1 MSSGSSKAILDPDM
15 EQALAKAADL
25 MRAADTGDHSVA
37 GMRAQMRAAGAWW
50 NEDGAVMHEVR
61 QLRIPA
67 GADGLSAIL
76 YRPTDRSG
84 LPVYVFLH
92 GGGFKFGGP
101 ESSSFQLRALAEK
114 WGGAVLSLDYPHIP
128 EAPFPAAVEAVAEAY
143 RWLAD
148 RAGELNLDGSRIG
161 FGGASAGANVSCGAA
176 MAVGGVDSGW
186 LKAAALV
193 VPVFNG
199 STETRSMALFGDGPF
214 FPTRD
219 STAATWREYGGTADI
234 DADPR
239 ANLMLADARLFPPTF
254 IAAAECDVFRD
265 GAADMAGR
273 LREAD
278 IPTIHRLYTGVTHL
292 FFGYGRLV
300 GKSQACVDDIAAF
313 LKTALPVDPSCVTR

>member
-1 MSSGSSKAILDPDM
+1 MSSGPSRVILDRDM
-15 EQALAKAADL
+15 EQALAKAGEL
-25 MRAADTGDHSVA
+25 MGAVDTGDRSIA
-37 GMRAQMRAAGAWW
+37 GMRAQMRAASAWW
-50 NEDGAVMHEVR
+50 NEDAAVMHEER
-61 QLRIPA
+61 HLRIPA
-67 GADGLSAIL
+67 SEGGLSAIL
-76 YRPTDRSG
+76 YRPSDQPD

-101 ESSSFQLRALAEK
+101 ESNTFQLRALAEQ

-148 RAGELNLDGSRIG
+148 WAGELNLDGSRLA
-161 FGGASAGANVSCGAA
+161 FGGASAGANISCGAA
-176 MAVGGVDSGW
+176 MAVGGVESGW

-199 STETRSMALFGDGPF
+199 STATQSMALFGDGPF
-214 FPTRD
+214 FPTRE
-219 STAATWREYGGTADI
+219 STAATWREYGGTADL

-239 ANLMLADARLFPPTF
+239 ANLMLAEARLFPPTF
-254 IAAAECDVFRD
+254 IAAAECEVFRD
-265 GAADMAGR
+265 GAADMARR

-278 IPTIHRLYTGVTHL
+278 IPTTHRLYRGVTHL

-300 GKSQACVDDIAAF
+300 AKSRACVEDMATF
-313 LKTALPVDPSCVTR
+313 LRSTLPV

>member
-1 MSSGSSKAILDPDM
+1 MSSGPPQAILDPDM
-15 EQALAKAADL
+15 ERALAKAAGL
-25 MRAADTGDHSVA
+25 MSAADTGDRSIA
-37 GMRAQMRAAGAWW
+37 GMRAQMRAASAWW
-50 NEDGAVMHEVR
+50 NENAAVMHEVR

-67 GADGLSAIL
+67 GEGGLSAIL
-76 YRPTDRSG
+76 YRPSAQPD

-101 ESSSFQLRALAEK
+101 ESSAFQLRALAEQ

-148 RAGELNLDGSRIG
+148 RAGELNLDGSRLA
-161 FGGASAGANVSCGAA
+161 FGGASAGANISCGAA
-176 MAVGGVDSGW
+176 MAVGGVESGW

-199 STETRSMALFGDGPF
+199 STATPSMALFGDGPF
-214 FPTRD
+214 FPTRE
-219 STAATWREYGGTADI
+219 STAATWREYGGTADL

-239 ANLMLADARLFPPTF
+239 ANLMLAEARLFPPTF

-265 GAADMAGR
+265 GAADMARR

-278 IPTIHRLYTGVTHL
+278 VPTSHRLYPGVTHL

-300 GKSQACVDDIAAF
+300 GKSRACVDDMAAF
-313 LKTALPVDPSCVTR
+313 LKSALPV